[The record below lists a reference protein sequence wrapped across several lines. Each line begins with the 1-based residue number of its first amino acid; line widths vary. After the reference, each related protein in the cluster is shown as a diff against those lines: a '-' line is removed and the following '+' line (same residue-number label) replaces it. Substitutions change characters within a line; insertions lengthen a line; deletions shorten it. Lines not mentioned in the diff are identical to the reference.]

1 MRLFT
6 GLDLP
11 AHVSAALDRLLETL
25 RPAARL
31 RWTPVGNLHV
41 TTKFIGEWPTA
52 RLDEM
57 KAALATVPGRAPV
70 PVAVRG
76 LGWKPNPHSPRLFW
90 AGVHAPALNDLARD
104 LDAALA
110 KLGVAPEQRAFTAH
124 LTLARIGKP
133 APLDQVQQKI
143 AGLPSTDFGSF
154 EADRFSLYLSEPGSA
169 GSVYTKLA
177 EFPFAK

>member
-70 PVAVRG
+70 PVA
-76 LGWKPNPHSPRLFW
+76 
-90 AGVHAPALNDLARD
+90 ALNDLARD

>member
-11 AHVSAALDRLLETL
+11 AHVSAALERLLETL

-31 RWTPVGNLHV
+31 RWTPVANLHV
-41 TTKFIGEWPTA
+41 TTKFIGEWPAA

-57 KAALATVPGRAPV
+57 KSALAAVPGRAPI
-70 PVAVRG
+70 PVTIRE
-76 LGWKPNPHSPRLFW
+76 LGWKPNPHNPRLFW
-90 AGVHAPALNDLARD
+90 AGVHAPALSHLARD
-104 LDAALA
+104 LDTALV

-133 APLDQVQQKI
+133 APLDPVQEKI
-143 AGLPSTDFGSF
+143 ASLPSTDFGTF
-154 EADRFSLYLSEPGSA
+154 AADRFFLYLSEPGAA
-169 GSVYTKLA
+169 GSLYTKLA